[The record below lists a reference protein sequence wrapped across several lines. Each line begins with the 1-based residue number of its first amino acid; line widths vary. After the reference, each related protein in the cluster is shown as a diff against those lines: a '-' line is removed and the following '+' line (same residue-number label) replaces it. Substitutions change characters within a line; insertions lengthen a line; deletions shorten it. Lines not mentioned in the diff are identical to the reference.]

1 MALGAIKSFREEG
14 AIMRKGIS
22 LFICLF
28 LVVLPTVSL
37 AAVYVVDTT
46 TDNGAL
52 IACTVAAGDCS
63 LRGAINNVNAGAG
76 GDTITLP
83 AGTYTTT
90 LTGVE
95 DLNAGGDFDI
105 KKAVTITGAGQA
117 STIIDG
123 GLIDRVFHITANVP
137 VTFDGVTIQN
147 AKTTAQGGGIWANS
161 ALTLTNSTV
170 TGNTASWGGGI
181 FNGSAGTMAISNT
194 TINQNTAST
203 SGAGAIGNRGA
214 LTITDSTISGNKCA
228 ANGGAIVS
236 FAPGNITIETSTFS
250 GNSAANWGGAIR
262 NVATLAIN
270 NSTISGNSA
279 GSLAGGIKNE
289 GPLTVT
295 NSTITRNSAPTG
307 GGVYIGGTASWSNTI
322 VADQVAGG
330 DCFKPAA
337 GVFTSTGNNLDSDG
351 SCLLLSA
358 GPGDFTDLTFT
369 LPVLANNGG
378 PTMTHSLLTGSLA
391 IDTGACVNVNRPAG
405 DRPPER
411 GNLRY
416 RSL

>member
-76 GDTITLP
+76 LGDTITVP
-83 AGTYTTT
+83 AGTYVI
-90 LTGVE
+90 TGATADNANISG
-95 DLNAGGDFDI
+95 DLDI
-105 KKAVTITGAGQA
+105 SKTVTITGSGQA

-250 GNSAANWGGAIR
+250 GNSAANWGR
-262 NVATLAIN
+262 RYPQR
-270 NSTISGNSA
+270 SDPGN
-279 GSLAGGIKNE
+279 K
-289 GPLTVT
+289 
-295 NSTITRNSAPTG
+295 
-307 GGVYIGGTASWSNTI
+307 
-322 VADQVAGG
+322 
-330 DCFKPAA
+330 
-337 GVFTSTGNNLDSDG
+337 
-351 SCLLLSA
+351 
-358 GPGDFTDLTFT
+358 
-369 LPVLANNGG
+369 
-378 PTMTHSLLTGSLA
+378 
-391 IDTGACVNVNRPAG
+391 
-405 DRPPER
+405 
-411 GNLRY
+411 
-416 RSL
+416 